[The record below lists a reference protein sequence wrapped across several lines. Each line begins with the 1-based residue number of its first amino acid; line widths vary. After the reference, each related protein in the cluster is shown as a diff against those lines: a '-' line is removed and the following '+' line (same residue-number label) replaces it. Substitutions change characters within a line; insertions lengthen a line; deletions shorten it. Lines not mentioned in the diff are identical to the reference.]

1 MATADKTDA
10 TPALVT
16 ARASRVRSPQL
27 SQSASRLIGRIVTYT
42 LLTIGAI
49 IMLFPILWMF
59 TASLKPEW
67 QILAQPP
74 IWIPSE
80 WIHVQAGDTAQELP
94 LYAVVDSATGE
105 RQEVIR
111 IGSRRYTTALE
122 ITRLTE
128 VLSVPADELSATTAT
143 DVDGVIFNVRQWQA
157 GDGSTIEVVA
167 LARDGDNLIVA
178 PVETLRPISSELPL
192 AVVNAG
198 SRAEYEI
205 NGITFRGRELD
216 DGRIVVPLGPE
227 SELTVVAPDDGAID
241 ARLVAA
247 DMIEQ
252 DGFAPVGNTEVQQY
266 RIIDGPEDEHYVLLT
281 SEAWQ
286 PVMDLET
293 LKENAFVVPNSEL
306 SGDDSVMFSDDI
318 LLPVRT
324 LERDGETQS
333 VVVLLARSA
342 QSLVIPRE
350 QADSLRLVRT
360 AKLALPFVHT
370 MDGFAVRYKDNFV
383 QGGER
388 KDVAIVGERRNM
400 ALITP
405 LEHIAR
411 AFDVEPAALSPVL
424 VPRLHFENYIDAL
437 SRDLG
442 GATFFTFFLNSAIV
456 VILNLLGHFLSVTVV
471 AYGFA
476 RLRAPGKDFLFM
488 LLLATMM
495 LPFPVMLIP
504 TFEIFQRLN
513 MINTLWPLFIRSFFG
528 NAFLIFLLRQFYT
541 TIPVEMEEAARIDGA
556 STAQVLWHVMLPLS
570 KPALATIG
578 IFTFWWSWNSFF
590 EPFVYIS
597 SVKNFTVSLGL
608 AFFQGQYTTS
618 YHLLM
623 SASMVAILPIIVI
636 FFFAQRYFIEGIQ
649 LSGLKG

>member
-227 SELTVVAPDDGAID
+227 SELTVVA
-241 ARLVAA
+241 
-247 DMIEQ
+247 
-252 DGFAPVGNTEVQQY
+252 
-266 RIIDGPEDEHYVLLT
+266 
-281 SEAWQ
+281 
-286 PVMDLET
+286 
-293 LKENAFVVPNSEL
+293 
-306 SGDDSVMFSDDI
+306 
-318 LLPVRT
+318 
-324 LERDGETQS
+324 
-333 VVVLLARSA
+333 
-342 QSLVIPRE
+342 
-350 QADSLRLVRT
+350 
-360 AKLALPFVHT
+360 
-370 MDGFAVRYKDNFV
+370 
-383 QGGER
+383 
-388 KDVAIVGERRNM
+388 
-400 ALITP
+400 
-405 LEHIAR
+405 
-411 AFDVEPAALSPVL
+411 
-424 VPRLHFENYIDAL
+424 
-437 SRDLG
+437 
-442 GATFFTFFLNSAIV
+442 
-456 VILNLLGHFLSVTVV
+456 
-471 AYGFA
+471 
-476 RLRAPGKDFLFM
+476 
-488 LLLATMM
+488 
-495 LPFPVMLIP
+495 
-504 TFEIFQRLN
+504 
-513 MINTLWPLFIRSFFG
+513 
-528 NAFLIFLLRQFYT
+528 
-541 TIPVEMEEAARIDGA
+541 
-556 STAQVLWHVMLPLS
+556 
-570 KPALATIG
+570 
-578 IFTFWWSWNSFF
+578 
-590 EPFVYIS
+590 
-597 SVKNFTVSLGL
+597 
-608 AFFQGQYTTS
+608 
-618 YHLLM
+618 
-623 SASMVAILPIIVI
+623 
-636 FFFAQRYFIEGIQ
+636 
-649 LSGLKG
+649 